1 MHPALSVII
10 FTTFSGMGYGLFI
23 WICANILMASGLSE
37 DEIISG
43 TVLSFTLVT
52 IGLISSTIHLGH
64 PERAWRALSQ
74 WRSSWLSREGI
85 MAIVTFGPMVFIGGN
100 VFLNLGFDILIAPM
114 AVLGI
119 IGSVLTI
126 FTTSMIYASLK
137 SIPAWNNNWVKIG
150 YQVYALASG
159 GVAYIMIAGWQHY
172 LMVVELL
179 VLALI
184 VKIITWIYIDKHR
197 GRYKREDALGLP
209 DFGKAKPF
217 EPAHS
222 SKNYL
227 QREMGYE
234 LKPGRRA
241 LMRWI
246 ALGCG
251 FIIPAVLLY
260 IGLPLVPVIT
270 LICLGGMM
278 AERWLFF
285 AEAEHVVGL
294 YYDKESV

>member
-23 WICANILMASGLSE
+23 WICANILGQSGLSN
-37 DEIISG
+37 DEIFSG
-43 TVLSFTLVT
+43 TALSFALVS

-85 MAIVTFGPMVFIGGN
+85 MAILTYGPMLFIGGN
-100 VFLNLGFDILIAPM
+100 IFLGLGLDALVSPM

-137 SIPAWNNNWVKIG
+137 SIPAWHNDWVKIG

-172 LMVVELL
+172 MVVVWLL

-184 VKIITWIYIDKHR
+184 VKIITWIYIDNHR
-197 GRYKREDALGLP
+197 GQYKREDALGLP
-209 DFGKAKPF
+209 DFGTARPF

-222 SKNYL
+222 GKNYL
-227 QREMGYE
+227 QREMGYD

-241 LMRWI
+241 FMR
-246 ALGCG
+246 
-251 FIIPAVLLY
+251 
-260 IGLPLVPVIT
+260 
-270 LICLGGMM
+270 
-278 AERWLFF
+278 
-285 AEAEHVVGL
+285 
-294 YYDKESV
+294 

>member
-23 WICANILMASGLSE
+23 WLCGSLLMGDKIDDQSIIMATTLSTILVS
-37 DEIISG
+37 
-43 TVLSFTLVT
+43 
-52 IGLISSTIHLGH
+52 IGLIASTLHLGH
-64 PERAWRALSQ
+64 PERAWRAFSQ
-74 WRSSWLSREGI
+74 WRTSWLSREGI
-85 MAIVTFGPMVFIGGN
+85 MAILTFGPMVFIGG
-100 VFLNLGFDILIAPM
+100 VTYLELGFENLIAPM

-119 IGSVLTI
+119 LGSIVTI

-137 SIPAWNNNWVKIG
+137 AIPAWHNVWVKIG
-150 YQVYALASG
+150 YQVYALSSG
-159 GVAYIMIAGWQHY
+159 GVAYIMVAGWLHY
-172 LMVVELL
+172 MMVTAIL
-179 VLALI
+179 VAALV

-197 GRYKREDALGLP
+197 GQYKREDALGLP

-222 SKNYL
+222 QKNYL
-227 QREMGYE
+227 QREMGYN
-234 LKPGRRA
+234 LSPKKRA
-241 LMRWI
+241 LMRWL

-251 FIIPAVLLY
+251 FVIPAILLY
-260 IGLPLVPVIT
+260 IGFPVALFIA

-285 AEAEHVVGL
+285 AEAEHVVRL
-294 YYDKESV
+294 YYDKDTV

>member
-23 WICANILMASGLSE
+23 WICANILSHSGLTD
-37 DEIISG
+37 DEILKG
-43 TVLSFTLVT
+43 TILSFILVT

-64 PERAWRALSQ
+64 PERAWRAFSQ

-85 MAIVTFGPMVFIGGN
+85 MAILTFGPMVFIGGETY
-100 VFLNLGFDILIAPM
+100 LKLGFDGLIAPM

-119 IGSVLTI
+119 LGSVVTL

-137 SIPAWNNNWVKIG
+137 AIPAWHNNWVKIG
-150 YQVYALASG
+150 YQVYALSSG

-172 LMVVELL
+172 KLVIALL
-179 VLALI
+179 VLAFV

-197 GRYKREDALGLP
+197 GQYKREDALGLS
-209 DFGKAKPF
+209 DFGIAKPF

-222 SKNYL
+222 HKNYL
-227 QREMGYE
+227 EREMGYN
-234 LKPGRRA
+234 LCSKRRT
-241 LMRWI
+241 LMRWL
-246 ALGCG
+246 ALGFG
-251 FIIPAVLLY
+251 FIVPAFILY
-260 IGLPLVPVIT
+260 MGLPIDIITT

-285 AEAEHVVGL
+285 AEAEHVVRL
-294 YYDKESV
+294 YYDRSQV

>member
-10 FTTFSGMGYGLFI
+10 FTTFSGMGYGLFT
-23 WICANILMASGLSE
+23 WLCGNILVGNRLDDVSMLTASILSIVFVGCGL
-37 DEIISG
+37 
-43 TVLSFTLVT
+43 L
-52 IGLISSTIHLGH
+52 SSTMHLGH
-64 PERAWRALSQ
+64 PERAWRAFSQ

-85 MAIVTFGPMVFIGGN
+85 MSILTFAPMV
-100 VFLNLGFDILIAPM
+100 LIAGETYFKLGLEPLFAPL

-119 IGSVLTI
+119 LGAVATVY
-126 FTTSMIYASLK
+126 TTSMIYASLK
-137 SIPAWNNNWVKIG
+137 SIPAWHNIWVIIG
-150 YQVYALASG
+150 YQVYALSTG
-159 GVAYIMIAGWQHY
+159 GVAYIMTVGWQPY
-172 LMVVELL
+172 KIVCGLL
-179 VLALI
+179 IVALI
-184 VKIITWIYIDKHR
+184 VKIITWVYIDKHR
-197 GRYKREDALGLP
+197 GEYKREDALGLP

-222 SKNYL
+222 QKNYL

-234 LKPGRRA
+234 LAPGRRA

-251 FIIPAVLLY
+251 FILPAVLIY
-260 IGLPLVPVIT
+260 QGVPIAPLIT

-285 AEAEHVVGL
+285 AEAEHVVRL
-294 YYDKESV
+294 YYDRESV

>member
-1 MHPALSVII
+1 ALS
-10 FTTFSGMGYGLFI
+10 FI
-23 WICANILMASGLSE
+23 
-37 DEIISG
+37 
-43 TVLSFTLVT
+43 LVS
-52 IGLISSTIHLGH
+52 IGLISSTLHLGH

-85 MAIVTFGPMVFIGGN
+85 MAILTYGPMVIIGGQAY
-100 VFLNLGFDILIAPM
+100 LGVWSSSLVMPM

-119 IGSVLTI
+119 LGSVVTI

-137 SIPAWNNNWVKIG
+137 SIPAWHNVWVKIG
-150 YQVYALASG
+150 YQAYALSSG
-159 GVAYIMIAGWQHY
+159 GVAYIMIAGWQHF
-172 LMVVELL
+172 MTVVGLL
-179 VLALI
+179 VLALV

-197 GRYKREDALGLP
+197 GQYKREDALGLP

-222 SKNYL
+222 QKNYL

-234 LKPGRRA
+234 LKSGRRA
-241 LMRWI
+241 LMRWL

-251 FIIPAVLLY
+251 VILPAVMLY
-260 IGLPLVPVIT
+260 YGLPLAPVIT

-294 YYDKESV
+294 YYDKDSV

>member
-1 MHPALSVII
+1 
-10 FTTFSGMGYGLFI
+10 MGYGLFI
-23 WICANILMASGLSE
+23 WICVNILMNSGLS
-37 DEIISG
+37 DNEILNG
-43 TVLSFTLVT
+43 TVMSFMLVT
-52 IGLISSTIHLGH
+52 IGLISSTVHLGH

-85 MAIVTFGPMVFIGGN
+85 MAILTFGPMVFLGGN
-100 VFLNLGFDILIAPM
+100 VFLDLGLEALISPM

-119 IGSVLTI
+119 LGSVVTI

-137 SIPAWNNNWVKIG
+137 AIPAWHNNWVKIG

-172 LMVVELL
+172 MIVVWLL
-179 VLALI
+179 VLALV

-197 GRYKREDALGLP
+197 GQYKREDALGLA
-209 DFGKAKPF
+209 DFGSAKPF

-222 SKNYL
+222 QKNYL

-234 LKPGRRA
+234 LKPARRA

-251 FIIPAVLLY
+251 FILPAIMLY
-260 IGLPLVPVIT
+260 IGLLLAPVIT

-294 YYDKESV
+294 YYDKDSV

>member
-23 WICANILMASGLSE
+23 WLCANILIREPLAP
-37 DEIISG
+37 DQIILG
-43 TVLSFTLVT
+43 IAFSFILVS

-64 PERAWRALSQ
+64 PERAWRAFSQ

-85 MAIVTFGPMVFIGGN
+85 MAILTYGPMVIIGGN
-100 VFLNLGFDILIAPM
+100 EFLDLGLDMLIPVI

-119 IGSVLTI
+119 LGSLITV

-137 SIPAWNNNWVKIG
+137 AIPAWHNNWVKVG
-150 YQVYALASG
+150 YQIFALSSG

-172 LMVVELL
+172 MTVVTLL
-179 VLALI
+179 ILALV
-184 VKIITWIYIDKHR
+184 VKIMTWAHIDKHR
-197 GRYKREDALGLP
+197 GQYKREDALGLP

-222 SKNYL
+222 QKNYL

-234 LKPGRRA
+234 LCPKKRA
-241 LMRWI
+241 KMRWL

-251 FIIPAVLLY
+251 FVLPAVLLF
-260 IGLPLVPVIT
+260 IGMPVTILIT

-285 AEAEHVVGL
+285 AEAEHVVRL
-294 YYDKESV
+294 YYDKDSV

>member
-1 MHPALSVII
+1 MYPALSVII

-23 WICANILMASGLSE
+23 WLCGSILIGSRLNDTSVITAS
-37 DEIISG
+37 
-43 TVLSFTLVT
+43 VLAIVLVA
-52 IGLISSTIHLGH
+52 IGLISSTSHLGH
-64 PERAWRALSQ
+64 PERAWRAFSQ

-85 MAIVTFGPMVFIGGN
+85 LSVLTFGPMVFIAGETY
-100 VFLNLGFDILIAPM
+100 FNLGFEALIFPLAI
-114 AVLGI
+114 LGI
-119 IGSVLTI
+119 LGSIATV

-137 SIPAWNNNWVKIG
+137 AIPAWHNVWVVIG
-150 YQVYALASG
+150 YQVYALATG
-159 GVAYIMIAGWQHY
+159 GVAYIMTVGWQPY
-172 LMVVELL
+172 KLVCGLLM
-179 VLALI
+179 LALV

-197 GRYKREDALGLP
+197 GAYKREDALGLP

-222 SKNYL
+222 QKNYL
-227 QREMGYE
+227 QREMGYD
-234 LKPGRRA
+234 LAPGKRA

-251 FIIPAVLLY
+251 FILPVILLY
-260 IGLPLVPVIT
+260 LGMPIAPLIT

-285 AEAEHVVGL
+285 AEAEHVVRL
-294 YYDKESV
+294 YYDRDSV

>member
-23 WICANILMASGLSE
+23 WLCANIFLGEKVSPDQLTSG
-37 DEIISG
+37 IAF
-43 TVLSFTLVT
+43 SFILVT

-64 PERAWRALSQ
+64 PERAWRAFSQ
-74 WRSSWLSREGI
+74 WRTSWLSREGI
-85 MAIVTFGPMVFIGGN
+85 MAILTYGPMIIIGGN
-100 VFLNLGFDILIAPM
+100 EFLALGLDSIIPMM

-119 IGSVLTI
+119 LGSLITV

-137 SIPAWNNNWVKIG
+137 AIPAWHNNWVKVG
-150 YQVYALASG
+150 YQIFALSSG

-172 LMVVELL
+172 MVVVTLL
-179 VLALI
+179 ILSLA
-184 VKIITWIYIDKHR
+184 VKIMTWAYIDKHR
-197 GRYKREDALGLP
+197 GQYKREDALGLP

-222 SKNYL
+222 QKNYL

-234 LKPGRRA
+234 LCPKRRA
-241 LMRWI
+241 LMRWL
-246 ALGCG
+246 ALGGG
-251 FIIPAVLLY
+251 FILPAVLLY
-260 IGLPLVPVIT
+260 LGVPAILIT

-285 AEAEHVVGL
+285 AEAEHVVRL
-294 YYDKESV
+294 YYDKDTV